1 MSTEIAVK
9 AQEFGLEE
17 SKANEMVSGL
27 QPILAEREI
36 LAGQYSEIIKEELT
50 EDLMV
55 RAKKLRLLIVKNR
68 TQGVEKWHK
77 VNKEFYLAGGRF
89 VDAVKNKEVAEN
101 NRMEETLME
110 IEKHFENL
118 EKERIQKLKEER
130 TAALSPYVE
139 NASLYDLGNMTEFM
153 WENLLEGSKLQHA
166 KRIED
171 QRIAEEARIEREK
184 AEAAEREAQR
194 IENERL
200 KAEAVE
206 REAQIAKEKAEAAA
220 LRAKRNEELRGYI
233 VFIRDYNALLNL
245 PEAEYQK
252 EFADIKKGAELQWEH
267 DRKEMVRKAK
277 EDEEREDQARRER
290 EEAEAK
296 AAKEREVADAM
307 IAKERAEKA
316 KIEAELQAKK
326 DAEAKA
332 EADRL
337 AAIEAEAKKGDAAK
351 VKDLIADLD
360 AIANKYAFKAKKNQ
374 VMYSEVQTLI
384 GKVIAYIQ
392 K

>member
-200 KAEAVE
+200 KAEAAE
-206 REAQIAKEKAEAAA
+206 REAQIAKEKAAAEAALKAEREAAA
-220 LRAKRNEELRGYI
+220 EALRIEREAAEAQRKAAEEH
-233 VFIRDYNALLNL
+233 A
-245 PEAEYQK
+245 
-252 EFADIKKGAELQWEH
+252 
-267 DRKEMVRKAK
+267 RKE
-277 EDEEREDQARRER
+277 REA
-290 EEAEAK
+290 AEAK
-296 AAKEREVADAM
+296 AAQ
-307 IAKERAEKA
+307 ERAERA

-374 VMYSEVQTLI
+374 VMYSEVQALI
-384 GKVIAYIQ
+384 GKVIAHIQ